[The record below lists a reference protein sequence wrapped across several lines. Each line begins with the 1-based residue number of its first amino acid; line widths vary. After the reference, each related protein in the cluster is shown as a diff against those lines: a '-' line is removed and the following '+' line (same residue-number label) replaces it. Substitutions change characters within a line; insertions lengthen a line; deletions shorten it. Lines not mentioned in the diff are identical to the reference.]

1 MSKLAGNITKT
12 ANMFRIGAEGE
23 GSRGLL
29 EILSV
34 IAATIETGK
43 KTHIDIKPED
53 LSLFNKIVQAQER
66 GDFIYVADLLEYKLP
81 SSSFW
86 QVISD

>member
-1 MSKLAGNITKT
+1 
-12 ANMFRIGAEGE
+12 MFRIGAEGE

-53 LSLFNKIVQAQER
+53 LSLFNNIVQAQER
-66 GDFIYVADLLEYKLP
+66 GDFIYVADLLEYELP

-86 QVISD
+86 QVISG